1 MPKKDWL
8 EFQKK
13 YRLDNSLYNF
23 VIRPGVFE
31 STVAIF
37 FIIGIPSTFI
47 IGERFATIL
56 SVVFS
61 VLTYLVLNIIYS
73 MYLKKIKYIDIFAL
87 SIFFNIRIFS
97 GIEIDPNAIIS
108 KRFYCL
114 LCLYFLAWGHLSV

>member
-1 MPKKDWL
+1 MKKDWL

-31 STVAIF
+31 SAEAVF

-47 IGERFATIL
+47 IGERFGTIL

-61 VLTYLVLNIIYS
+61 VLTYLVLKNEDKKFKKELDD
-73 MYLKKIKYIDIFAL
+73 YLKD
-87 SIFFNIRIFS
+87 
-97 GIEIDPNAIIS
+97 D
-108 KRFYCL
+108 
-114 LCLYFLAWGHLSV
+114 

>member
-13 YRLDNSLYNF
+13 YRLENSLYNF

-31 STVAIF
+31 SAVAIF

-61 VLTYLVLNIIYS
+61 VLTYLVLKNEDKKFKKELDE
-73 MYLKKIKYIDIFAL
+73 YLKD
-87 SIFFNIRIFS
+87 
-97 GIEIDPNAIIS
+97 D
-108 KRFYCL
+108 
-114 LCLYFLAWGHLSV
+114 